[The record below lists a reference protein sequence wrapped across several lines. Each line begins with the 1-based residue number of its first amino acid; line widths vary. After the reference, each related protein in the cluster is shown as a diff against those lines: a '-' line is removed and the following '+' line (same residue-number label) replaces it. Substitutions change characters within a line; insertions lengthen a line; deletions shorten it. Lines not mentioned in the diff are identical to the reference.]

1 MAESPP
7 NRRSLVDSAEEAL
20 RNWLAPG
27 SHRSGDR
34 LPPEHDLASMLG
46 VSRGTLRTALQRL
59 EASGEIV
66 RRQGSGTFVGRVK
79 RPGGFREGLER
90 LESYTSLARG
100 RGVALGARDLRIGP
114 VALDADLAA
123 RLGTEPG
130 TTATQISRA
139 VLADGAPFALMVD
152 TVRPDVPL
160 PSTGKLRRAIEAGDM
175 VLDVLLAEGVPIA
188 YSTTTIASRLIAPG
202 DPEAEALGVE
212 EPTAVLD
219 LEEVG
224 HATSGEVT
232 HHSRDVFAPDGLEL
246 RVVRWLEVRRPV
258 QVAAGAGVRPRA
270 RRARTA
276 KRDAA

>member
-1 MAESPP
+1 
-7 NRRSLVDSAEEAL
+7 VDSAEEAL

-59 EASGEIV
+59 EATGEIV
-66 RRQGSGTFVGRVK
+66 RRQGSGTFVGRVT

-90 LESYTSLARG
+90 LESYTSLARR
-100 RGVALGARDLRIGP
+100 RGVALGARDLRIET
-114 VALDADLAA
+114 VALDAVMAVA
-123 RLGTEPG
+123 LGTEPG
-130 TTATQISRA
+130 ERATQISRV
-139 VLADGAPFALMVD
+139 VLTEGTPFALMVD
-152 TVRPDVPL
+152 TVRPGLPL
-160 PSTGKLRRAIEAGDM
+160 PPEARLRKAIERGEM

-202 DPEAEALGVE
+202 DPEAVALDVHAT
-212 EPTAVLD
+212 TAVLD

-224 HATSGEVT
+224 HATSGDAT
-232 HHSRDVFAPDGLEL
+232 HHSRDVFSPEALEL
-246 RVVRWLEVRRPV
+246 RVVRWLEVRRPI
-258 QVAAGAGVRPRA
+258 QVATAAGDRPRA